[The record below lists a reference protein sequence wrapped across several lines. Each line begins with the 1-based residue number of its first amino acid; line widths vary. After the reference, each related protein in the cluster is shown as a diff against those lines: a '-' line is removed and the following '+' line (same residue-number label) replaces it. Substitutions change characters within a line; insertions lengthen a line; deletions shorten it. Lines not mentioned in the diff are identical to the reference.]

1 MRRLIICISCLYS
14 VSVCTGQVV
23 DSVMAIPA
31 DVNSPEKIV
40 GALYDVISGPAG
52 ERRNWVRMRSLFL
65 PEAKLV
71 ATGIRPDGSTSRR
84 IMSVEDYIM
93 QAGPNLEKDGFFEKE
108 IGRKIEQFGNIM
120 HVFSTYESRR
130 KAEEAKPFMR
140 GINSIQLWN
149 DGKRWWIVNVLWQS
163 ESPQSPIPE
172 KYIGYH

>member
-1 MRRLIICISCLYS
+1 
-14 VSVCTGQVV
+14 
-23 DSVMAIPA
+23 
-31 DVNSPEKIV
+31 
-40 GALYDVISGPAG
+40 
-52 ERRNWVRMRSLFL
+52 
-65 PEAKLV
+65 
-71 ATGIRPDGSTSRR
+71 
-84 IMSVEDYIM
+84 M